1 MQITLHFSP
10 SFSLANHPRRPRAAR
25 LHSRRLRCC
34 HDNAGQHNLTLED
47 GGSGGSGTEEEYEQ
61 FEQISLHFDVNAQ
74 MIDIGKAYEK
84 SVWIPSPET

>member
-1 MQITLHFSP
+1 VAAEEAAQ
-10 SFSLANHPRRPRAAR
+10 RRNGMMGRDKTTR
-25 LHSRRLRCC
+25 KQTRSKKIK
-34 HDNAGQHNLTLED
+34 
-47 GGSGGSGTEEEYEQ
+47 YEQ